1 MPLSTAEFRLLSAFV
16 QRPGIVLSR
25 DQLLDLTSGRA
36 AEVFDRAVDNA
47 VSRLR
52 RKIEADPKNPRL
64 IKTVW
69 GGGYTFAAS
78 VSESGSQAGT
88 V

>member
-1 MPLSTAEFRLLSAFV
+1 M
-16 QRPGIVLSR
+16 LSR
-25 DQLLDLTSGRA
+25 EQLLDLTSGRA

-52 RKIEADPKNPRL
+52 RKIETDPKAPAL

-69 GGGYTFAAS
+69 GGGYTFTA
-78 VSESGSQAGT
+78 T
-88 V
+88 VTDAP